1 MHELG
6 AVISV
11 INSVEAFARRNNI
24 DVIDT
29 LVLEIGE
36 LSTFIPHY
44 IEAVYPA
51 AVEGTLLENTKLKI
65 EILPGNAL
73 CKGCSSVFNVR
84 ANNSTCP
91 KCGGHQWELLGGRE
105 LLIKEII
112 VP

>member
-6 AVISV
+6 VVISV
-11 INSVEAFARRNNI
+11 VNSVEDFARRNNI
-24 DVIDT
+24 EVIDT
-29 LVLEIGE
+29 LVLQIGE
-36 LSTFIPHY
+36 LSAMIPHY

-51 AVEGTLLENTKLKI
+51 AVEGTLLENTKLNI

-84 ANNSTCP
+84 VNNSTCP
-91 KCGGHQWELLGGRE
+91 KCSSHQWELIGGRE
-105 LLIKEII
+105 FLIKEII